1 MPTEG
6 RRRTVIEGVAPQIEP
21 PHYAIKRV
29 IGDNLTVE
37 ADVFAD
43 GHEVVEAAV
52 LFRRQN
58 SRTWQRE
65 RMVPLGNDRYRGT
78 FSLPSVGWYEFSV
91 AGWVDHFQTW
101 RRGMQK
107 KASATVVEEVDLE
120 IGAALLRETK
130 GLLPKSA
137 GKDGSRL
144 ERIVGMLLERSDPLD
159 SRVEVA
165 LSAELLTLM
174 ERYPDT
180 RLESRYSQDI
190 PLLVEPERAVFSSWY
205 ELFPRSVPGKKHTHG
220 TFADCVAFLPRL
232 KKMGF
237 DVLYLPPIHP
247 IGRTKRKGK
256 NNSLTPSPQ
265 DPGSPWAIG
274 AKEGGHT
281 SIHPQLGTMEE
292 FEHLVGRAEEA
303 GISVALDI
311 AFQCAPDHPWVTDHP
326 EWFVH
331 RPDGSIQYAENPPKK
346 YEDIYPINFETE
358 AWESLWTELKGVFD
372 YWIDKGVTLFRVDNP
387 HTKSF
392 AFWEWCIQAIKAD
405 HPEVIF
411 LSEAFT
417 RPRRMYRLAKLGF
430 TQSYTYFTWRTA
442 RDELAAY
449 FNELYNTPVREYFRP
464 NLWPNTPDILHD
476 YLQAGGRPAF
486 LIRLVLAATLSS
498 NYGVYGPAYETIQNV
513 PREPESEE
521 YLNSEKYEIRDW
533 NLDVP
538 ESIADEMARINRIRR
553 ANPALRRNHGFRTHA
568 TDNPHLFAY
577 SKEDPASGQLILT
590 VVNLDFSH
598 TQSGRVEF
606 SPAAAGRP
614 DRRPF
619 GVRDLLAGEDY
630 VWTDYWNYVSLDP
643 HSMPAH
649 ILEVHDA
656 PK

>member
-1 MPTEG
+1 MPAEG
-6 RRRTVIEGVAPQIEP
+6 RKRTVIEGVVPQTEP
-21 PHYAIKRV
+21 SYYPIKRV
-29 IGDNLTVE
+29 IGDTVTVE
-37 ADVFAD
+37 AAVFAD
-43 GHEVVEAAV
+43 GHEFVEAAV

-58 SRTWQRE
+58 SRAWKRE

-78 FSLPSVGWYEFSV
+78 FPVTSVGWYEFTV

-101 RRGMQK
+101 RRGMEK
-107 KASATVVEEVDLE
+107 KADAAVVEEVDLE
-120 IGAALLRETK
+120 IGAALLRETE
-130 GLLPKSA
+130 GLVPKSA
-137 GKDGSRL
+137 GKDRSRL
-144 ERIVGMLLERSDPLD
+144 ERIAGMLLERSDRLD
-159 SRVEVA
+159 CRVEMA
-165 LSAELLTLM
+165 LSADLLTLM

-180 RLESRYSQDI
+180 RLETRYSQEI

-205 ELFPRSVPGKKHTHG
+205 ELFPRSVPGKKHSHG

-247 IGRTKRKGK
+247 IGRTNRKGK

-281 SIHPQLGTMEE
+281 SIHPLLGTLEE
-292 FEHLVGRAEEA
+292 FEHLVRRAEEA

-346 YEDIYPINFETE
+346 YEDIYPINFETG
-358 AWESLWTELKGVFD
+358 AWESLWSELKGVFD
-372 YWIDKGVTLFRVDNP
+372 YWIDKGVTVFRVDNP

-392 AFWEWCIQAIKAD
+392 AFWEWCIQAIKAH
-405 HPEVIF
+405 HPQVIF

-449 FNELYNTPVREYFRP
+449 FDELYNTPVREFFRP

-513 PREPESEE
+513 PRQPGSEE

-533 NLDVP
+533 NLEVP

-553 ANPALRRNHGFRTHA
+553 SNPALRRNHGFRTHA
-568 TDNPHLFAY
+568 TDNPQLFAF
-577 SKEDPASGQLILT
+577 SKEDPGSGQVVLT
-590 VVNLDFSH
+590 VVNLDYRH

-606 SPAAAGRP
+606 SPAAIGRP

-619 GVRDLLAGEDY
+619 GVRDLLTEIDHI
-630 VWTDYWNYVSLDP
+630 WTDYWNYVSLDP

-649 ILEVHDA
+649 ILKVHDA

>member
-1 MPTEG
+1 M
-6 RRRTVIEGVAPQIEP
+6 VEGVVPQTEP
-21 PHYAIKRV
+21 SHYPIKRV
-29 IGDNLTVE
+29 IGDSVLVE

-43 GHEVVEAAV
+43 GHEIVEAAV
-52 LFRRQN
+52 LFRRQ
-58 SRTWQRE
+58 SGRTWKRE
-65 RMVPLGNDRYRGT
+65 RMVPLGNDRYRGSFPVET
-78 FSLPSVGWYEFSV
+78 VGWYEFTV

-101 RRGMQK
+101 RRGIDK
-107 KASATVVEEVDLE
+107 KAAADVVEEVDLE
-120 IGAALLRETK
+120 IGAALLRETE
-130 GLLPKSA
+130 GLVPKTA
-137 GKDGSRL
+137 GKDRARL
-144 ERIVGMLLERSDPLD
+144 ARIAGMLLERSDPLD
-159 SRVEVA
+159 SRVEMA
-165 LSAELLTLM
+165 LSADLLTLM

-180 RLESRYSQDI
+180 RLETRYSQEI

-205 ELFPRSVPGKKHTHG
+205 ELFPRSVPGKKHFHG

-247 IGRTKRKGK
+247 IGRTNRKGK
-256 NNSLTPSPQ
+256 NNSLTPTAQ

-281 SIHPQLGTMEE
+281 SIHPQLGTLQE
-292 FEHLVGRAEEA
+292 FEHLVDQGEKA

-311 AFQCAPDHPWVTDHP
+311 AFQCAPDHPWVTEHP

-346 YEDIYPINFETE
+346 YEDIYPINFETD
-358 AWESLWTELKGVFD
+358 AWESLWSELKGVFD
-372 YWIDKGVTLFRVDNP
+372 YWIDKGVTIFRVDNP

-392 AFWEWCIQAIKAD
+392 AFWEWCIRGIKQE

-430 TQSYTYFTWRTA
+430 TQSYTYFTWRTNA
-442 RDELAAY
+442 EELAAY
-449 FNELYNTPVREYFRP
+449 FTELYRTPVREFFRP
-464 NLWPNTPDILHD
+464 NLWPNTPDILHEF
-476 YLQAGGRPAF
+476 LQDGGRPAF
-486 LIRLVLAATLSS
+486 LIRLILAATLSS
-498 NYGVYGPAYETIQNV
+498 NYGVYGPAYEAIQNV
-513 PREPESEE
+513 PREPGSEE

-533 NLDVP
+533 NLEVP
-538 ESIADEMARINRIRR
+538 ESIAEEMGRINRIRL
-553 ANPALRRNHGFRTHA
+553 AAPALRRNEGFRTHA
-568 TDNPHLFAY
+568 TDNPLLFAY
-577 SKEDPASGQLILT
+577 SKEDPISGQVILT
-590 VVNLDFSH
+590 VVNLDYRH

-606 SPAAAGRP
+606 SPAAIGRP

-619 GVRDLLAGEDY
+619 RVTDLFRDQDY
-630 VWTDYWNYVSLDP
+630 LWTDYWNYVSLDP

-649 ILEVHDA
+649 ILEVKDA